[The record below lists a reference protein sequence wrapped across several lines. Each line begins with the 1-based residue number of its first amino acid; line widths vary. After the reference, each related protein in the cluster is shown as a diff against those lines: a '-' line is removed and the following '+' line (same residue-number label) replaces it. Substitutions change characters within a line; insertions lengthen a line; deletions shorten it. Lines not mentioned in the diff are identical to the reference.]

1 MHMRNGSFAP
11 RPDRLRS
18 DEAHHS
24 TNPETPVIA
33 ERRGAAAESITPA
46 PISTADT
53 RFAFM
58 VGNSPVMR
66 TVFELIRRF
75 ARTQAPVLIT
85 GESGTGKE
93 LAARAI
99 HEYSAR
105 ARGPFV
111 PVNCASLPSELIA
124 SELFGYEKGA
134 FTGASARHRG
144 LVEAADGGTLFLDE
158 IGDLGVGLQGHLL
171 RFLQE
176 GRIVRLGGHVPIT
189 VDVRIVSAT
198 NIAITK
204 AVAEKRFREDLFYR
218 LNGLD
223 LHMPP
228 LRERGDDISI
238 LAMYFLRR
246 LAPELGRDV
255 KGFDA
260 AARVAMRHHPWP
272 GNVREMI
279 AAIRRAIVVGNDP
292 LIGRDDL
299 ALVSPDEGTRSLA
312 RPRPGSDEE
321 REILLAALARHHNV
335 LSRVAV
341 DLHVSRVT
349 VYRMLERHG
358 LARTPKSSTSE
369 TPTARRDPAPPA
381 DARVS

>member
-1 MHMRNGSFAP
+1 MRMRRETFALH
-11 RPDRLRS
+11 PDKLRS
-18 DEAHHS
+18 DGAHHS
-24 TNPETPVIA
+24 ADPGPPVS
-33 ERRGAAAESITPA
+33 AAHSRTASKTIVPA
-46 PISTADT
+46 RTSAPADQLE
-53 RFAFM
+53 FM
-58 VGNSPVMR
+58 VGNSRVMR
-66 TVFELIRRF
+66 DVFELIRRF
-75 ARTQAPVLIT
+75 ARTTAPVLIT

-105 ARGPFV
+105 AGGPFV

-134 FTGASARHRG
+134 FTGASTRRRG
-144 LVEAADGGTLFLDE
+144 LVETADGGTLFLDE

-176 GRIVRLGGHVPIT
+176 GRIVRLGGHVPIA
-189 VDVRIVSAT
+189 VNVRIVSAT
-198 NIAITK
+198 NIAITT
-204 AVAEKRFREDLFYR
+204 AVAEGRFREDLFYR

-228 LRERGDDISI
+228 LRERGDDIHV

-246 LAPELGRDV
+246 LAAELGRDV

-260 AARVAMRHHPWP
+260 AAQAAMRQHPWP

-279 AAIRRAIVVGNDP
+279 AAIRRALVVGNDP
-292 LIGRDDL
+292 LIGREDL
-299 ALVSPDEGTRSLA
+299 ALVSPGEGTRSRA
-312 RPRPGSDEE
+312 HPRPGSEEE
-321 REILLAALARHHNV
+321 REILLAALARHNNV
-335 LSRVAV
+335 ISRVASE
-341 DLHVSRVT
+341 LRVSRVT

-358 LARTPKSSTSE
+358 LTRIPNSSTNE
-369 TPTARRDPAPPA
+369 TLTPPRDSTPPA
-381 DARVS
+381 RARFS